1 MALFY
6 MTCTIKWIIHY
17 PLMERGKF
25 PFMPFFLN
33 SITKYIVFL
42 LWNVNISFLTM
53 NDIVYAVKITSTL
66 SIVSM
71 EVQQ

>member
-17 PLMERGKF
+17 PLMEKGKF
-25 PFMPFFLN
+25 PFMPSFLN
-33 SITKYIVFL
+33 SITKYLSFL

-53 NDIVYAVKITSTL
+53 NDIVYNVTITSTL
-66 SIVSM
+66 GVVSV
-71 EVQQ
+71 EFQQ